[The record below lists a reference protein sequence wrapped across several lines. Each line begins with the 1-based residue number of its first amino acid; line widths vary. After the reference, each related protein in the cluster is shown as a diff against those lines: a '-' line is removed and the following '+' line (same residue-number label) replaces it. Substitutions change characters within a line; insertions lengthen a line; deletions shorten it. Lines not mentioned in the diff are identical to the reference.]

1 MNISKEE
8 LKSKVVAE
16 IEKSK
21 EKIINFSKDIAENAE
36 TGYREVKTSNKIK
49 EIFDSLNLKYTDG
62 HAITGVKSE
71 PIIGKSEGPTIAVI
85 GELDGLIVKD
95 HPLADP
101 KTNAVHACGHNCQ
114 LGSMLGAGLGL
125 LNSKANE
132 YLNGNVVLFAVPAEE
147 TIENE
152 FRINLID
159 DGKLGFMSGKQE
171 LIRIGSFDDIDS
183 AMLSHATTNATDKD
197 LSIGGTSLGHV
208 VKYVEFHGRASHAAG
223 APYAGVNALKAANIA
238 MMAMD
243 LQRESFK
250 DEDKV
255 RVHGILTEGG
265 TATNSIPSIVKLE
278 WRIRGRTIDIVNEV
292 NKKIDRSLKAG
303 AMAMGANVRIRSIAG
318 NLPMLQNKDINN
330 IYFANAANIVGN
342 KNVVIHPDDTSGGST
357 DMGDLSQIMPVIHPR
372 SGGAIGAGHGNDY
385 FIDDYYKSVINP
397 AKAMATTIIDLL
409 WHEENKLK
417 EIISEHVPVYTKK
430 EYIDLQKSRMG
441 NEFHEY
447 MKS

>member
-8 LKSKVVAE
+8 LKKQVAQE
-16 IEKSK
+16 IENNKDK
-21 EKIINFSKDIAENAE
+21 LINFSKDIAENAE
-36 TGYREVKTSNKIK
+36 TGYRESKTSEKVK
-49 EIFDSLNLKYTDG
+49 EIFKSINLGFTDG

-71 PIIGKSEGPTIAVI
+71 PIKGKSEGPTIAVI

-95 HPLADP
+95 HPLSDP

-114 LGSMLGAGLGL
+114 LGSMLGVGLGL
-125 LNSKANE
+125 LNSKANQ

-152 FRINLID
+152 YRINLID
-159 DGKLGFMSGKQE
+159 EGKLGFMSGKQE

-183 AMLSHATTNATDKD
+183 AMLSHATTNPEDKD

-250 DEDKV
+250 DEDRI

-292 NKKIDRSLKAG
+292 NRKIDRSLRAG

-318 NLPMLQNKDINN
+318 NLPMLQNNEINDLYLSN
-330 IYFANAANIVGN
+330 ANNIVGSE
-342 KNVVIHPDDTSGGST
+342 NVKIHPDTQSGGST
-357 DMGDLSQIMPVIHPR
+357 DMGDLSQIMPIIHPR

-397 AKAMATTIIDLL
+397 AKSMAMTVIDLL
-409 WHEENKLK
+409 WAEENRLK
-417 EIISEHVPVYTKK
+417 QIISNNVPAYSKK
-430 EYIDLQKSRMG
+430 QYIDLQESRMG
-441 NEFHEY
+441 NEFNEY
-447 MKS
+447 MES